1 MKLETTFVILLGIA
15 CVLVGARPPQKTNTD
30 SGSQAKAQAVNSSE
44 MELGLEY
51 NRYLQEVVQ
60 ILEGDPDFRKKLESV
75 DAVKIKDGTIAREL
89 ELVGHHVRT
98 QLDDVKRK
106 ELDRLRNAAMR
117 QYELNMG
124 LDRKHI
130 IAPDHLQIDSARFEV
145 EDLKR
150 LIQSTTRD
158 LEEADRKRAEDFK
171 RYEMEKKFENES
183 RLRHIEKEE
192 DREKERHKIDD
203 SISRH
208 KKHDKVNHPMT
219 KDQLEEVWEEQDHM
233 KAQDWDPKTFFA
245 MHDLNGD
252 RQWDENEL
260 KVLFIKELDKVY
272 DPNNRDDDM
281 REREEEMERMRE
293 HVLKESDK
301 DKNRLISFEE
311 FMAETRKEEYNKDP
325 GWDTIDQHEED
336 IFSEKEYNQFKDVRQ
351 REMDYMIEHGMVP
364 SEYPFFGEVPPG
376 AMPLPGQQGY
386 PPPGYQPPPH
396 PSQFNNQYPPP
407 HPGQVPQQHFQQP
420 HPSQQQNFNQGQHP
434 NMGNNPGQAPMQQ
447 PNFNPGQHPNMGN
460 NPGQIPMQQQHFQQ
474 PIQNIPNNQPGQI
487 PQQQQFQQPN
497 IPNNA
502 GHIPQQ
508 QQPNIPNHPGQQQF
522 QKNNNMNPGGQGSSQ
537 FNNNQQPDQGVRNNL
552 DPSSSDKVYQQPQPR
567 GNPPIRSQ
575 GPTGSR
581 SVNEKNIPPNQGNPP
596 PPADQQQ
603 QPNPPQQ
610 HFQNRP

>member
-1 MKLETTFVILLGIA
+1 MYLKKSRLHKEREVEREWTNLRYYLLLMLPSQRSVSMKLENYFCNPTGDCMRF
-15 CVLVGARPPQKTNTD
+15 
-30 SGSQAKAQAVNSSE
+30 AKAQAVNSSE

-89 ELVGHHVRT
+89 ELVGHHVP
-98 QLDDVKRK
+98 
-106 ELDRLRNAAMR
+106 LRNAAMR

-233 KAQDWDPKTFFA
+233 KAQDWDPKTFFFA

-252 RQWDENEL
+252 RQ
-260 KVLFIKELDKVY
+260 
-272 DPNNRDDDM
+272 DDDM

-301 DKNRLISFEE
+301 DKKS
-311 FMAETRKEEYNKDP
+311 TD
-325 GWDTIDQHEED
+325 
-336 IFSEKEYNQFKDVRQ
+336 
-351 REMDYMIEHGMVP
+351 
-364 SEYPFFGEVPPG
+364 FF
-376 AMPLPGQQGY
+376 
-386 PPPGYQPPPH
+386 
-396 PSQFNNQYPPP
+396 
-407 HPGQVPQQHFQQP
+407 
-420 HPSQQQNFNQGQHP
+420 
-434 NMGNNPGQAPMQQ
+434 
-447 PNFNPGQHPNMGN
+447 
-460 NPGQIPMQQQHFQQ
+460 
-474 PIQNIPNNQPGQI
+474 
-487 PQQQQFQQPN
+487 
-497 IPNNA
+497 
-502 GHIPQQ
+502 
-508 QQPNIPNHPGQQQF
+508 
-522 QKNNNMNPGGQGSSQ
+522 
-537 FNNNQQPDQGVRNNL
+537 
-552 DPSSSDKVYQQPQPR
+552 
-567 GNPPIRSQ
+567 
-575 GPTGSR
+575 
-581 SVNEKNIPPNQGNPP
+581 
-596 PPADQQQ
+596 
-603 QPNPPQQ
+603 
-610 HFQNRP
+610 